1 MTSRPAADAAVSL
14 LLVVV
19 LAACATAPIP
29 SASAAPTLGDTAWT
43 VMTVGGSGTLVD
55 ARPTMA
61 FGADG
66 QVTGTSGCNS
76 YGGPYTLDG
85 DAIQVGELA
94 STLILCEGD
103 RGSQEMAFMAALRG
117 VQTWR
122 ITEPRELHLAGLSEI
137 VAQPAIDGPS
147 GSPPTRAWSVAGTSP
162 RWARQPTSLTCSP
175 RSSSPRTD
183 KCRDPQPATP
193 SAAPTPPT
201 ARRSP
206 SAGWR
211 RRRSVVSGRQ
221 ARWKPS
227 TSRRCRVSRPG
238 PSNPM
243 VGYSSM
249 APFRCATRVIDRGRP
264 RQPSTIVR
272 RRVAPVSKRV
282 VGWTCTRGS

>member
-29 SASAAPTLGDTAWT
+29 SASAAPPLGDTAWT
-43 VMTVGGSGTLVD
+43 VMSVGGSGTLVD

-85 DAIQVGELA
+85 DAIQIGELA

-117 VQTWR
+117 VHTWR

-147 GSPPTRAWSVAGTSP
+147 GSPADEGLVGRWDLAEMGPTADLAHLL
-162 RWARQPTSLTCSP
+162 PTIEFTADGQVSG
-175 RSSSPRTD
+175 
-183 KCRDPQPATP
+183 
-193 SAAPTPPT
+193 SAACNTFSGT
-201 ARRSP
+201 YTTDG
-206 SAGWR
+206 SALTFGGLATTKIGCQR
-211 RRRSVVSGRQ
+211 PASAVEAEYLQALSGVTTWTVEPDGRLLLD
-221 ARWKPS
+221 
-227 TSRRCRVSRPG
+227 G
-238 PSNPM
+238 PVPLR
-243 VGYSSM
+243 Y
-249 APFRCATRVIDRGRP
+249 TRH
-264 RQPSTIVR
+264 
-272 RRVAPVSKRV
+272 
-282 VGWTCTRGS
+282 